1 MYCWP
6 SVWHYIH
13 RYLVLILILMDQ
25 WFSFQGEGVQR
36 ILGWSHGF
44 QGERKGIGP
53 QQIGGGGGWGTG
65 QNWVPTNCQWKG
77 IIRVQSLIGNQV
89 KIIVMQT
96 ISSLNTPPPPRD
108 KEWSYP
114 FSTLGVVDVVSFF
127 SVFLIKLKKAHDEC
141 LQNCVFVAANWWVYS
156 LTTEGEKCR

>member
-1 MYCWP
+1 MYYWP

-13 RYLVLILILMDQ
+13 RYLVLILMDQ
-25 WFSFQGEGVQR
+25 WLFSFQGEGVQR

-44 QGERKGIGP
+44 QGERRGIGP
-53 QQIGGGGGWGTG
+53 QQIGGGGWGTR

-89 KIIVMQT
+89 KFIVMQT
-96 ISSLNTPPPPRD
+96 ISSLNTPPPPLD
-108 KEWSYP
+108 KEWSHP
-114 FSTLGVVDVVSFF
+114 FFNLRCGWCCFFF
-127 SVFLIKLKKAHDEC
+127 SVFLIKLKKAHDES
-141 LQNCVFVAANWWVYS
+141 LQNCVFVAANWGVFS